1 LVDTKINFINFYFR
15 LGFYRL
21 FEFFL
26 LHFVAL
32 RYYYWSIGSVF
43 FFFLNKWNGVL
54 DQLYS
59 WMEPEFYM
67 WRDKSMNDGSNLFL
81 VRAKPNFK
89 LKNTYI
95 FKLIKK
101 FKRKLKNQ
109 GGLV

>member
-1 LVDTKINFINFYFR
+1 MYTSSIFIIIV
-15 LGFYRL
+15 
-21 FEFFL
+21 FFFISIIRTIL

-43 FFFLNKWNGVL
+43 FCFLNKWNGVL

-67 WRDKSMNDGSNLFL
+67 WRGKSMNDGSNLFL